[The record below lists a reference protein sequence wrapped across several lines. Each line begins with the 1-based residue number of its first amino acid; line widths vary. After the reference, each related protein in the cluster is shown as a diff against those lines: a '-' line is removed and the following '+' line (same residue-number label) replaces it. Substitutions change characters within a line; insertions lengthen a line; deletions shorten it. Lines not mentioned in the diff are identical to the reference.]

1 QYLATEL
8 KRLEQAYPLLQA
20 VRGDGLLQILELD
33 VAGLP
38 QFVQQS
44 FGYLFWGHMLRD
56 PKGGAAVVV
65 CPLHNTCLRLAP
77 PLNIIRS
84 DVDQLIATLER
95 SLAKGA
101 AQIIEDCA
109 AYCKSRGDDRT
120 SEFFSKRAEEVWTM
134 DTLNA
139 KPFECSTFDTDVT
152 HSGSSLSRSPA
163 NAAQHSF
170 ASGGAKPRVCVIGS
184 GVGGISTIKSLKDKG
199 IPFDCFEARDQI
211 GGIWAYDETK
221 KNTSTWKHLNMNTP
235 KGYYQYED
243 APMPEDYPDYPTR
256 QQVQDYLL
264 SYLDKHDLRDR
275 IQLNTPVKHAAR
287 RSDGTWNITLADG
300 RVQQYDAL
308 VVANG
313 HHNTPALPE
322 YATRDTFDGDAIHSM
337 EYRAR
342 HDYKDKRV
350 MIVGVGNSGAQIAVD
365 VSHDATMTYLSLRR
379 GVYIL
384 PHYLLGMRV
393 DKAMGPLNAWWVKKM
408 MPYPLHG
415 MMMTA
420 IYNLVVAKH
429 SQMGMPKPD
438 HWMLSCLPTMSENLG
453 NRIGDGKVK
462 IVGEIDHIDGK
473 VVTFKDGSELE
484 MDAIIYSTGFKTDFP
499 FFDEN
504 FLTIEDNK
512 IPFYKRIFH
521 PEVPN
526 LAFVGCFQA
535 IDWGFLPIMEKQSK
549 IVASYFAGEYAL
561 PTTANQKKDIAREQK
576 LIAHEFLSSLR

>member
-1 QYLATEL
+1 
-8 KRLEQAYPLLQA
+8 
-20 VRGDGLLQILELD
+20 
-33 VAGLP
+33 
-38 QFVQQS
+38 
-44 FGYLFWGHMLRD
+44 
-56 PKGGAAVVV
+56 
-65 CPLHNTCLRLAP
+65 
-77 PLNIIRS
+77 
-84 DVDQLIATLER
+84 
-95 SLAKGA
+95 
-101 AQIIEDCA
+101 
-109 AYCKSRGDDRT
+109 
-120 SEFFSKRAEEVWTM
+120 
-134 DTLNA
+134 
-139 KPFECSTFDTDVT
+139 
-152 HSGSSLSRSPA
+152 
-163 NAAQHSF
+163 
-170 ASGGAKPRVCVIGS
+170 
-184 GVGGISTIKSLKDKG
+184 
-199 IPFDCFEARDQI
+199 
-211 GGIWAYDETK
+211 
-221 KNTSTWKHLNMNTP
+221 
-235 KGYYQYED
+235 
-243 APMPEDYPDYPTR
+243 
-256 QQVQDYLL
+256 
-264 SYLDKHDLRDR
+264 
-275 IQLNTPVKHAAR
+275 
-287 RSDGTWNITLADG
+287 
-300 RVQQYDAL
+300 
-308 VVANG
+308 
-313 HHNTPALPE
+313 
-322 YATRDTFDGDAIHSM
+322 
-337 EYRAR
+337 
-342 HDYKDKRV
+342 
-350 MIVGVGNSGAQIAVD
+350 AVD

-576 LIAHEFLSSLR
+576 LIAHEFLSSLRNNYYLHGPTFQRDLVKELKRGLRRARRRGKGFGLFGKTRSDASGTSAITQSKAVASA